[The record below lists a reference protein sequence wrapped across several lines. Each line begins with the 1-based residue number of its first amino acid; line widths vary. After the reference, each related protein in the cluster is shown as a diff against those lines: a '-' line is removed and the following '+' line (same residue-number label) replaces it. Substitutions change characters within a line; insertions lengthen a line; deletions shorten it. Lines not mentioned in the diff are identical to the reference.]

1 MAVLHLSAGEGNTHK
16 LCFYLLK
23 FCSTWAIKAGFA
35 AGLCDWGNLSVEYSF
50 KTSAVVGFISFKK
63 LLGWWSSWVLFYP
76 GTREGLICKHLA
88 QTSSSWFP
96 GLSLPTNGLA
106 GTPIIFDVNVI
117 SSFLV
122 TMLFFLGEL
131 KAYPQVGSEHTC
143 SIFQPE
149 LQTDSLNPLSFGEY
163 PPAWG

>member
-1 MAVLHLSAGEGNTHK
+1 MALK
-16 LCFYLLK
+16 LLQL
-23 FCSTWAIKAGFA
+23 
-35 AGLCDWGNLSVEYSF
+35 
-50 KTSAVVGFISFKK
+50 VGFISFKK

-76 GTREGLICKHLA
+76 GTREGLICEHLA

-96 GLSLPTNGLA
+96 GLSLPKNGLA

-131 KAYPQVGSEHTC
+131 KANAQVGSEHTC
-143 SIFQPE
+143 SILQPE
-149 LQTDSLNPLSFGEY
+149 LQTDSLNPLSFREY
-163 PPAWG
+163 PPS